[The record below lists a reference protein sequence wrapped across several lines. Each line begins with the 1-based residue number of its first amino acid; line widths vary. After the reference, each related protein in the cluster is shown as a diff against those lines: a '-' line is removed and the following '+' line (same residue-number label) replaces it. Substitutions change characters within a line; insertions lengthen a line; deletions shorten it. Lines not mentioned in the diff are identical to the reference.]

1 MGAGASAESY
11 AGTTSLAN
19 LTTMHDPFPVVF
31 PSTDDGRDSGKPT
44 QPPPLFGLRVLTAL
58 AGSPGASLVPWF
70 DFIIGV
76 DTTFFTPSAT
86 VFEHVLAACPPRL
99 SLWVYN
105 CKHQSQRQV
114 TLFPRR
120 DWGGAGLL
128 GVAIQGYRYIG
139 VANELASVHVTAS
152 ESPWFEAELDYILAV
167 DEVACAAVEDVVL
180 HHRSKVHVYNAKRD
194 DVRAFVLEK
203 DDDDA
208 AVGIEV
214 ACGLIHDIPARC
226 RDTIGRNGATADT
239 TQAPLNVRVKTPEGV
254 GTLLARYPDGAAKV
268 RLEDW
273 DLANGAEVVAV
284 LRGENVQLLS

>member
-1 MGAGASAESY
+1 MGAGTSAASDGA
-11 AGTTSLAN
+11 TSLAN

-31 PSTDDGRDSGKPT
+31 PSADVSDPGKPT
-44 QPPPLFGLRVLTAL
+44 QPPLFGLRVLTAL

-128 GVAIQGYRYIG
+128 GVAIQPYRYIG
-139 VANELASVHVTAS
+139 VTNELASVHVTAS

-167 DEVACAAVEDVVL
+167 DEVACTAVEDVVL
-180 HHRSKVHVYNAKRD
+180 HNMSKVHVYNAKRD
-194 DVRAFVLEK
+194 DVRVFVLEK
-203 DDDDA
+203 GDDCQ
-208 AVGIEV
+208 VGIEV

-226 RDTIGRNGATADT
+226 RATIGRNGATSDT